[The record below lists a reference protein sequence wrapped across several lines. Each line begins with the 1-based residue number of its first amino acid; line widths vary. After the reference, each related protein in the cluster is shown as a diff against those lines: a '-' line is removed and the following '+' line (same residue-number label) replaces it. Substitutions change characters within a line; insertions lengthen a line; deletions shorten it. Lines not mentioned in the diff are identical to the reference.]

1 MMKELS
7 KETLNNLSLN
17 IGNPFFY
24 LRRKNS
30 KNWRVWVFAYV
41 QVISAIPMIC
51 AFWEFGYTQIRSIF
65 SGIQARG
72 NQYLN
77 YKNPRI
83 DKLWKTANHHER
95 NRRKIYFDFQR
106 FLMKIPQQH
115 SFTHP
120 VVTPR
125 QK

>member
-1 MMKELS
+1 MKELS
-7 KETLNNLSLN
+7 KETLNNLFPN
-17 IGNPFFY
+17 IGKPFFY

-30 KNWRVWVFAYV
+30 QKLEGLGICLCSGNFSHTDDLCLLGIWIYPDPINILWHSSKR
-41 QVISAIPMIC
+41 QPIS
-51 AFWEFGYTQIRSIF
+51 
-65 SGIQARG
+65 
-72 NQYLN
+72 N